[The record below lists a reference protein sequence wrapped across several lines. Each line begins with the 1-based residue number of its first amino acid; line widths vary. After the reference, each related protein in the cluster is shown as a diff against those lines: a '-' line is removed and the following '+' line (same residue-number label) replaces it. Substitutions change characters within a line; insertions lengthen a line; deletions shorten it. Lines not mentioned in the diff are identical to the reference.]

1 MTIRSHPDPA
11 VISRRE
17 ALGSV
22 AALGAAALAAPV
34 LAQGAG
40 AGAHAD
46 PIHTAGWDSA
56 KGEYILPPLPYA
68 VGALEPHID
77 AQTMT
82 IHHDK
87 HHAAYVRGANK
98 ALAELAKIRAG
109 EGDASLV
116 KHWSRELAFHGSG
129 HVNHTLLW
137 MTMAAPG
144 AGGGG
149 KPTGELASQIDRDF
163 GSFDAFA
170 AQFKGASNAVEGSGW
185 GWLCWEPASARLV
198 VLTGEKQQNGT
209 IWGST
214 PILGVDVWEHAYYL
228 KHQNNRAAYVD
239 AFMNVINWPAVAD
252 FLSHARA

>member
-1 MTIRSHPDPA
+1 MPTARPDPA
-11 VISRRE
+11 VLSRRE

-34 LAQGAG
+34 MAQGAG
-40 AGAHAD
+40 ARAD
-46 PIHTAGWDSA
+46 PIHAAGWDSA
-56 KGEYILPPLPYA
+56 KGEYILPPLPYPPD
-68 VGALEPHID
+68 ALEPHID

-137 MTMAAPG
+137 MTMAGPG

-149 KPTGELASQIDRDF
+149 KPTGELASQIERDF

-170 AQFKGASNAVEGSGW
+170 VQFKGASNAVEGSGW

-228 KHQNNRAAYVD
+228 KYQNNRAAYVD
-239 AFMNVINWPAVAD
+239 AFMNVIHWPAVAD